1 MNVVGRKRGLL
12 IVFEG
17 VDRVG
22 KSTQVQML
30 KDWFASQRHEITDCM
45 RFPGTYILKIDRTTQ
60 SGKLIND
67 LLTSKNNMSVNAS
80 HLLFSFNRWEK
91 KDTLISLLERGVNVI
106 VDRYAFS
113 GVVYS
118 VCNVILLFY
127 SGC

>member
-30 KDWFASQRHEITDCM
+30 KDWFANQRQEITDCM
-45 RFPGTYILKIDRTTQ
+45 RFPGSNIFNIDRTTQ

-113 GVVYS
+113 GVIYS